1 MGGGGRQVRVTF
13 ATKDAKVVV
22 GGHGAKEGS
31 VWCGEPERLGGQNVE
46 KVGGCLQSFD
56 RVGGWKGG
64 LKQKAAHN
72 IVERTNE
79 ALSLTV
85 LRRSVRTGHAEMHP
99 MSEEE
104 RARAGVVELLAIVAL
119 DVLHCGAKLSSL
131 VGKKVRERRKGVR
144 FQL

>member
-1 MGGGGRQVRVTF
+1 VGGSGRQVRVTF
-13 ATKDAKVVV
+13 ATKNAKVVV

-56 RVGGWKGG
+56 PVGGWKGG

-72 IVERTNE
+72 IVERPNE

-85 LRRSVRTGHAEMHP
+85 LRRGVGTGHDMRRCMP
-99 MSEEE
+99 WV
-104 RARAGVVELLAIVAL
+104 R
-119 DVLHCGAKLSSL
+119 KN
-131 VGKKVRERRKGVR
+131 VRE
-144 FQL
+144 LELSNSLPLSH

>member
-1 MGGGGRQVRVTF
+1 MGGSGRQVRVTF
-13 ATKDAKVVV
+13 AAKDAKVVV

-56 RVGGWKGG
+56 PVGGWKGG

-72 IVERTNE
+72 IVEGTNE

-85 LRRSVRTGHAEMHP
+85 LR
-99 MSEEE
+99 
-104 RARAGVVELLAIVAL
+104 
-119 DVLHCGAKLSSL
+119 
-131 VGKKVRERRKGVR
+131 
-144 FQL
+144 

>member
-1 MGGGGRQVRVTF
+1 MGGSGRQVRVTF

-56 RVGGWKGG
+56 PVGGWKGG

-85 LRRSVRTGHAEMHP
+85 LRRGVGTGHAEVYAVG
-99 MSEEE
+99 EEE
-104 RARAGVVELLAIVAL
+104 RARAGVVKLLAVVAL
-119 DVLHCGAKLSSL
+119 DCLDG
-131 VGKKVRERRKGVR
+131 GVE
-144 FQL
+144 LGTHISKEIGE